1 MNPTTRPRFR
11 DLVLPLLHFIPELL
25 LLASNRDSCISA
37 GCEFRLGR
45 LLCGTTSLL
54 LRFRF
59 LGLNLVF
66 NQTRALFIAAVLLLN
81 VSRVLRGYAC
91 LQQQFCVH
99 KGVYVYVN

>member
-1 MNPTTRPRFR
+1 MLPRPRFR
-11 DLVLPLLHFIPELL
+11 ALVLPLLHFIPELL
-25 LLASNRDSCISA
+25 LLPSNRDSCISA

-99 KGVYVYVN
+99 KGVYMYVN